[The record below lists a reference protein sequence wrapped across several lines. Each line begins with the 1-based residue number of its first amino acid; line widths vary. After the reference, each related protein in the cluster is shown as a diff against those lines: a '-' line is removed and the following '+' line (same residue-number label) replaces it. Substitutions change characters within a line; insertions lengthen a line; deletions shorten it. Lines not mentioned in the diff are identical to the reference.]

1 MELCG
6 PHVAISPVMLRPSD
20 IELHTAV
27 KRLSSDLQPA
37 GGFRPEE
44 ALEVETALSLFT
56 HGGAYAEFAE
66 KEKGLLCEG
75 GLADFVVFDKNPLKV
90 EPDAIK
96 DIVVLQTI
104 KDGVAVFVK

>member
-75 GLADFVVFDKNPLKV
+75 GLADFVVFDEDPSTCDDLLALTV
-90 EPDAIK
+90 QETLHQEA
-96 DIVVLQTI
+96 LQ
-104 KDGVAVFVK
+104 GSLL